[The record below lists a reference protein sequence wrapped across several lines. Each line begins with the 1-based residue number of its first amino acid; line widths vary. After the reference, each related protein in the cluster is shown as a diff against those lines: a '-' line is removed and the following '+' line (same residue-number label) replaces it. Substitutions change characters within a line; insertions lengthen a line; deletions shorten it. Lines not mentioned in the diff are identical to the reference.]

1 MMLFS
6 LLALSAGLFLIGT
19 ALSDV
24 PDPRAYAEK
33 LRSGS

>member
-6 LLALSAGLFLIGT
+6 LLALAAGLFLVGT
-19 ALSDV
+19 ALNDV

-33 LRSGS
+33 LRNR